1 MGDEIRIDG
10 NITNAI
16 LNIKSTLTNVQQSVG
31 AMPTVDESARAQL
44 QNSIEQLRQ
53 ALENIPASMKEQA
66 EAVASAAQMLVDAA
80 KTEKPNKTTVEI
92 TSDGLKKAAANLA
105 QVAPTVV
112 GLAGQV
118 IAAVLQMRG
127 IA

>member
-31 AMPTVDESARAQL
+31 TMPTVDESARAQL

-66 EAVASAAQMLVDAA
+66 EAVASAAQTLVDAA

>member
-31 AMPTVDESARAQL
+31 GMPTVDESARAQL